1 MLIPKTKQE
10 KKQFISAMQKLNE
23 FLTAKGEGE
32 IPKAD
37 IETNVYD
44 FVDAIETMDEKWLDE
59 LPDEVINMYNHLVSD
74 ELAESEQEKVE
85 EKEVEQ
91 PEQIEEAKE
100 EEAQEAEAGIE
111 AEAETEET
119 KFEGKPEPLPKDAI
133 IKKKPTPPKKRSKFE
148 TMVRALQAKSPCT
161 MDEWLEEA
169 ERMWGRTTTDMKWYL
184 NGVAIVL
191 KCVGVLEEKDGKL
204 VLKR

>member
-10 KKQFISAMQKLNE
+10 KKQFILAMQKLNE
-23 FLTAKGEGE
+23 FLAAKGEGE

-44 FVDAIETMDEKWLDE
+44 FVDAIETMDERWLDE

-74 ELAESEQEKVE
+74 ELAGSEQEKVE
-85 EKEVEQ
+85 EKEIEQ

-111 AEAETEET
+111 AEAETEEM

-148 TMVRALQAKSPCT
+148 TLVRALQAKSPCT

-169 ERMWGRTTTDMKWYL
+169 ERMWGKTTTDMKWYL

>member
-10 KKQFISAMQKLNE
+10 KKQFILAMQKLNE
-23 FLTAKGEGE
+23 FLATKGEGE

-59 LPDEVINMYNHLVSD
+59 LPDEVIDMYNHLVSD

-85 EKEVEQ
+85 EKEIEQ

-111 AEAETEET
+111 AEAETEEM

-148 TMVRALQAKSPCT
+148 TVVRALQVKSPCT
-161 MDEWLEEA
+161 MDEWLKEA
-169 ERMWGRTTTDMKWYL
+169 ERMWGKTTTDMKWYL

-191 KCVGVLEEKDGKL
+191 KCVDVLEEKDGKL
-204 VLKR
+204 VLKK

>member
-23 FLTAKGEGE
+23 FLAAKGEGE

-44 FVDAIETMDEKWLDE
+44 FVDVIETMDEEWLDE

-74 ELAESEQEKVE
+74 ELVEGEQEKVE

-91 PEQIEEAKE
+91 PEQIERAKKGETQETEAE
-100 EEAQEAEAGIE
+100 TEAEA
-111 AEAETEET
+111 EET

-148 TMVRALQAKSPCT
+148 TLVKALQAKSPCT
-161 MDEWLEEA
+161 MDEWLKEA
-169 ERMWGRTTTDMKWYL
+169 ERMWGKTTTDMKWYL
-184 NGVAIVL
+184 NGVVTVL

-204 VLKR
+204 VLKK